1 MSNKATV
8 FAESLEILEA
18 PADSKNI
25 DQPIC
30 SMTKKGASNRAF
42 FVACLPCPS
51 SRVAS
56 RIKEKT
62 LNP

>member
-30 SMTKKGASNRAF
+30 GMTKKGASNRAF
-42 FVACLPCPS
+42 FVAAFLARLS
-51 SRVAS
+51 GRL
-56 RIKEKT
+56 RINEKT
-62 LNP
+62 PSP